1 MIRAPASPTAT
12 ANPLPCYCSPLQHAP
27 AQVEEISS
35 PHYRA
40 IDLTVNDPCI
50 YACDIQNV
58 YCKRPSPACSLRR
71 HQSTHCIKHVDPARI
86 CTVVVDYYSRNQNQ
100 YCTVLILVSPF
111 HSTDRLHLHAVLTKR
126 PQFWMASLDI
136 WRKSLGRSCR
146 TSLREV
152 STSLSRVFLSC
163 STELCQLLM
172 FASQAVYM
180 PDHGCIDWS

>member
-1 MIRAPASPTAT
+1 MFSFAYCAHFCHTFTAHWRITTLAHSNSSVAVALRLDLTVDPVIRAPASPTAT
-12 ANPLPCYCSPLQHAP
+12 ADPLPCYCSPLQHTP

-35 PHYRA
+35 PHDRA
-40 IDLTVNDPCI
+40 SDLTVNDPCI

-86 CTVVVDYYSRNQNQ
+86 CTVVVEYYSRNQNQ

-126 PQFWMASLDI
+126 PQFWVASLDI
-136 WRKSLGRSCR
+136 WRESLGR
-146 TSLREV
+146 
-152 STSLSRVFLSC
+152 
-163 STELCQLLM
+163 
-172 FASQAVYM
+172 
-180 PDHGCIDWS
+180 